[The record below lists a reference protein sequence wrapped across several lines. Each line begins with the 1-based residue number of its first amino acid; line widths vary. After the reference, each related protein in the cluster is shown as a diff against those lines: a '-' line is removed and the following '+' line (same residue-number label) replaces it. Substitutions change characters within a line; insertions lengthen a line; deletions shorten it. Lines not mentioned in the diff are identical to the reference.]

1 MGEVVRVGGAL
12 QVVGEVLVVGGSRSR
27 VWGEGGG
34 HQRGKRHWERLL
46 EGRRR
51 SFEENIKKKKLILN
65 REKISS
71 MQEFHVVVFYIII
84 ITTSKNEH
92 RVVNVDDDKV
102 KR

>member
-1 MGEVVRVGGAL
+1 MGGAL
-12 QVVGEVLVVGGSRSR
+12 QVVGEVLVVGGRRSR

-51 SFEENIKKKKLILN
+51 SFKENILKKFILN
-65 REKISS
+65 SEKISS
-71 MQEFHVVVFYIII
+71 TQEFHVFYIII
-84 ITTSKNEH
+84 IITSKNEH
-92 RVVNVDDDKV
+92 RIVNVDDDKV

>member
-1 MGEVVRVGGAL
+1 MGGAL
-12 QVVGEVLVVGGSRSR
+12 QVVGEVLVVGGRWSR

-51 SFEENIKKKKLILN
+51 SFKENIKKKLILN

-71 MQEFHVVVFYIII
+71 TQEFHVFFYIII
-84 ITTSKNEH
+84 IITSKNEH
-92 RVVNVDDDKV
+92 RIVNVDDDKV

>member
-51 SFEENIKKKKLILN
+51 SFKENIKKKVNSQQGKDLIN
-65 REKISS
+65 TGVSC
-71 MQEFHVVVFYIII
+71 FFYIII
-84 ITTSKNEH
+84 IITSKN
-92 RVVNVDDDKV
+92 VNVDDDKV